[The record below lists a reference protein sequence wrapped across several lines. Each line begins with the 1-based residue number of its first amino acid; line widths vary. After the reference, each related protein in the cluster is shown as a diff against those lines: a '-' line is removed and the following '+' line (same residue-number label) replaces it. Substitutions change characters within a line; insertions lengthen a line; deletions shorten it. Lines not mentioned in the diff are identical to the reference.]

1 MKRFFLEAKKNLFK
15 IYNDYNLILF
25 SNVDSTA
32 FYQLLSLNKPV
43 IVIINDYNKILKE
56 KYKKNWQEMIDAKI
70 FHLTADSLSSFF
82 EKNRNNFDKWWNEQK
97 TQNAVKNFNYL
108 NCRNVKNLPL
118 LISEELKKFKNNI

>member
-1 MKRFFLEAKKNLFK
+1 
-15 IYNDYNLILF
+15 
-25 SNVDSTA
+25 
-32 FYQLLSLNKPV
+32 
-43 IVIINDYNKILKE
+43 
-56 KYKKNWQEMIDAKI
+56 MIDAKI